1 MRHDP
6 LTALGGLLLLAAAG
20 AAASAELASTLD
32 DQREVA
38 VTIYNNDLALVRD
51 RREAT
56 LPAGASRLAWR
67 EVSAR
72 LQPET
77 ALLRDL
83 DHPEGFR
90 VREQN
95 FDFDLLTPA
104 TLLEKYVGRQVE
116 VVRTHPTTGAE
127 TREAAEVLSVAD
139 GVVLRLGDRIETGVP
154 GRLVFPDVP
163 GNLRERPTLVLD
175 LESGAAGAR
184 RLELAYLT
192 GGLSWQADY
201 VAELNGADDAL
212 DLNGWVTLTNTSG
225 AGYRDARL
233 QLVAG
238 DVNRVAP
245 ERDLQPRRTLAMA
258 AAPAPE
264 MAEEALF
271 EYHLYSLERPTTLAD
286 NQTKQVAL
294 LGAER
299 IPARKEY
306 LLEGQPYYYRGGY
319 GQIGDKLK
327 PAVYLEFDNRV
338 AAGLGLPLPR
348 GVIRIYKQDS
358 RGQPQFVG
366 EDRIDHTPRDE
377 TVRLRLGQAFDITA
391 ERVQTDYR
399 RLPGRSKEEQV
410 FETAFRL
417 TLRNAKEEAVTV
429 KVREP
434 VPGDWTLV
442 EESHPHTRTAAHT
455 AEWSLPVP
463 ARGEAVLTYRVRS
476 R

>member
-1 MRHDP
+1 MRRNP

-20 AAASAELASTLD
+20 TAASAELTSTLD

-38 VTIYNNDLALVRD
+38 VTIYNNNLALVRD
-51 RREAT
+51 RREVT
-56 LPAGASRLAWR
+56 LPTGAGRLAWR

-90 VREQN
+90 VLEQN
-95 FDFDLLTPA
+95 FDFDLLTPT

-127 TREAAEVLSVAD
+127 TREPAEVLSVAD

-175 LESGAAGAR
+175 LESGAAGPR

-271 EYHLYSLERPTTLAD
+271 EYHLYTLERPTTLAD

-306 LLEGQPYYYRGGY
+306 LLEGQPYYYRGSY
-319 GQIGDKLK
+319 GRIGDKLK
-327 PAVYLEFDNRV
+327 PAVYLEFDNRE

-366 EDRIDHTPRDE
+366 EDRIDHTPSDE
-377 TVRLRLGQAFDITA
+377 TVRLRLGLAFDITA

-399 RLPGRSKEEQV
+399 RLPGRTKEEQV
-410 FETAFRL
+410 FETAFRIAV
-417 TLRNAKEEAVTV
+417 RNAKEETVTV

-442 EESHPHTRTAAHT
+442 EESHPHTRTAAYT

-463 ARGEAVLTYRVRS
+463 ARGETVLTYRVRS